1 MLRRIFNLI
10 IIALFVMTGLIIT
23 NYSLPFISQSL
34 GYDLHG
40 NGFFG
45 VTVASLIYWIMGIFV
60 FGWLGLV
67 LAPFIINY
75 VLSYAEKLAV
85 VLSRIPTSDILVMV
99 FGIGIALI
107 IANLIGAPFS
117 HLPII
122 GPYIPIV
129 LSLILSVVGA
139 KVALR
144 KHNDIVGFFS
154 RVPTLRNVKSVEKN
168 VDGDIKG
175 GPLADRLYSSNK
187 LLDTSVIIDGRLM
200 DIMAAGFIEG
210 KLVVANFVL
219 EELQKLSD
227 SSDSL
232 KRAKGRRGLDWVHD
246 LQQCYADR
254 VLIVDNDFDDIAEVD
269 AKLVR
274 LAKQFNAD
282 IITNDFNLNKVAEIQ
297 GVKVL
302 NINELA
308 NAIKPVVISGEEMT
322 VFLVKEGKEHG
333 QAVAYLDDGTMI
345 VVENGR
351 KLVGSNADIIVTSVL
366 QTAAGRMIFA
376 KAKVY
381 AEVQ

>member
-10 IIALFVMTGLIIT
+10 IIMIFIVTGLILT
-23 NYSLPFISQSL
+23 EYFLPYLSQVL

-40 NGFFG
+40 NGLFG
-45 VTVASLIYWIMGIFV
+45 IAMANIISGIMGIFV

-75 VLSYAEKLAV
+75 VLSYSEKLAV

-99 FGIGIALI
+99 FGIGIGLI
-107 IANLIGAPFS
+107 LANLIGAPFS

-122 GPYIPIV
+122 GPYIPIIF
-129 LSLILSVVGA
+129 SLILAVVGA

-144 KHNDIVGFFS
+144 KHNDIVGFFV
-154 RVPTLRNVKSVEKN
+154 RMPN
-168 VDGDIKG
+168 IKG
-175 GPLADRLYSSNK
+175 MKGTEKAEDIVKAGPLGDRLYSSNK
-187 LLDTSVIIDGRLM
+187 LLDTSVIIDGRVM
-200 DIMAAGFIEG
+200 DIMAAGFIDG
-210 KLVVANFVL
+210 KLVVPNFVL

-246 LQQCYADR
+246 LQQCYGSR
-254 VLIVDNDFDDIAEVD
+254 ILIVDDDYEDLTEVD

-274 LAKQFNAD
+274 LAKQAD
-282 IITNDFNLNKVAEIQ
+282 AAIITNDFNLNKVAEIQ
-297 GVKVL
+297 GVSVL

-322 VFLVKEGKEHG
+322 VFLVKEGKEPG

-351 KLVGSNADIIVTSVL
+351 KFVGSNADIIVTSVL

-376 KAKVY
+376 KIKVY
-381 AEVQ
+381 AEG